1 MESGTM
7 TSSVAASNT
16 ASTSPRMY
24 ASIPFLAMS
33 SGSSGTRLKY
43 HPVPVTVVYI
53 VISHRNPE
61 QVVRLV
67 RVLREGPSARVLVRH
82 DPRGERLERERIESA
97 GGEPVEDRIRSRWG
111 GWSHLRLIVSC
122 LREAAARHDPDW
134 VLFLSGQDYPLRSLA
149 AIEADLGA
157 SPADARLGS
166 VRRVETQ
173 RPAGGD
179 DEFFLR
185 CRYRHYARPRGFPSS
200 LPRPIRPVVYARDL
214 PPLVGVRRIEAA
226 PLRFFASADWL
237 TLGRAGMRAVISATE
252 NRRLMRHFRRVAVP
266 SESFFASVLLS
277 DPSLIVE
284 RDNRRFSPFAAG
296 SPHPDT
302 LTSADYDRLL
312 ASGADFARKF
322 DATRDPHVLDL
333 LDEHRRS

>member
-1 MESGTM
+1 M
-7 TSSVAASNT
+7 
-16 ASTSPRMY
+16 
-24 ASIPFLAMS
+24 
-33 SGSSGTRLKY
+33 
-43 HPVPVTVVYI
+43 TVVYI

-82 DPRGERLERERIESA
+82 DPHGERLGRERIEAA
-97 GGEPVEDRIRSRWG
+97 GGEPVEDRIKSRWG

-134 VLFLSGQDYPLRSLA
+134 VLVLSGQDYPLRSLA
-149 AIEADLGA
+149 DIEADLGS

-166 VRRVETQ
+166 VREVETQ

-185 CRYRHYARPRGFPSS
+185 CRYRHYARPRVFPSS
-200 LPRPIRPVVYARDL
+200 LPRPIRPLVYARDL
-214 PPLVGVRRIEAA
+214 PPLVGVRRIYPA

-237 TLGRAGMRAVISATE
+237 TLGRAGIRAVLAASE
-252 NRRLMRHFRRVAVP
+252 NRRLTRHFRRVAVP

-284 RDNRRFSPFAAG
+284 RDNRRFSRFAAG

-302 LTSADYDRLL
+302 LTSDDYDRLV

-322 DATRDPHVLDL
+322 DATRDPRVLDL